1 MCARLIGSEA
11 ILDRKTGE
19 RRACRPGDI
28 ALLAPT
34 GSDLWRY
41 EEALERRGIPV
52 ATQAGKGLFRRQEI
66 QDLIA
71 LTRVLADR
79 RDTLALGA
87 LLRGPLV
94 GLTEEEL
101 LDIVWALPRSED
113 APDALPRL
121 DLGVAPETIVHPYA
135 RDIIEKL
142 QALRLK
148 MNATTPHDL
157 LSQAI
162 DVLRV
167 RPILLQRHRGQAER
181 ALANV
186 DLYLSLSRAYAVRGL
201 RAFAEAMTAAW
212 TDEAR
217 AVEGRPDAQEEA
229 VALYTM
235 HAAKGLEWPIVVP
248 GQHDDADHG
257 AGERRHRPCQ
267 RPVLLSGVRRE
278 TDGL

>member
-11 ILDRKTGE
+11 IIDRKSGE
-19 RRACRPGDI
+19 RRPCKPGDI

-34 GSDLWRY
+34 GSELWRY

-101 LDIVWALPRSED
+101 LDIVWALPRPEG
-113 APDALPRL
+113 APQSLPRL
-121 DLGVAPETIVHPYA
+121 DLGVPLESIAHPHA
-135 RDIIEKL
+135 RDTIEKL
-142 QALRLK
+142 QVLRRK
-148 MNATTPHDL
+148 VNSTTPHDL

-162 DVLRV
+162 DVLRI
-167 RPILLQRHRGQAER
+167 RPILLARHRGQAER

-186 DLYLSLSRAYAVRGL
+186 DLYLNLAAGLCRSRIARLLGSHDRRLDRRGP
-201 RAFAEAMTAAW
+201 R
-212 TDEAR
+212 
-217 AVEGRPDAQEEA
+217 
-229 VALYTM
+229 
-235 HAAKGLEWPIVVP
+235 
-248 GQHDDADHG
+248 
-257 AGERRHRPCQ
+257 C
-267 RPVLLSGVRRE
+267 
-278 TDGL
+278 